1 MWLVSHLKYHPTL
14 HRLNYFEPFCTKT
27 FAISS
32 WRWEIIGKVGLGFKR
47 KYKHTLVDETG
58 KRPYGDGWTAAGQTL
73 TNEIISGRTD
83 GRTNSHWN
91 LFHQFSSSLFSF
103 YSLCAETRSRIADRE
118 PPQVFLCMPSQ
129 CTQGMRILFL
139 GNPLQGV
146 ANLGW
151 WHFLFHVSF
160 LYFVP
165 CPKRN

>member
-32 WRWEIIGKVGLGFKR
+32 WRWDIIGKVGLGFKR

-58 KRPYGDGWTAAGQTL
+58 KRPYGDGWTAAGQKL

-83 GRTNSHWN
+83 E
-91 LFHQFSSSLFSF
+91 LALEPLPPVFVVSLFILQS
-103 YSLCAETRSRIADRE
+103 CAETRSRIADRE